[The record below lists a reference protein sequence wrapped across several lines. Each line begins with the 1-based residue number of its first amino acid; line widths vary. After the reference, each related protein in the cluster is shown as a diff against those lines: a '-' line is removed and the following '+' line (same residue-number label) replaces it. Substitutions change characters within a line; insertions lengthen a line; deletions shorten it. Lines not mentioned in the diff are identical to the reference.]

1 MKRDSFA
8 LVRLLAARFFRQ
20 AQRHCYNRVRRA
32 FRMAQLGVHTSTSLT
47 GSIVRSWLAYH
58 PGIRNSAVV
67 RPRYSR
73 RPRLLL
79 GRARAQSLRTAWRG
93 RQIFPFPQATL
104 FPPDSIHRTSR
115 LFLTE
120 STSRQSRR
128 TSCAGQMYSV
138 SQLSL
143 FLPLFPL
150 LFSSSSCSPPE
161 HGSI

>member
-79 GRARAQSLRTAWRG
+79 GRARAISEDGVTRSPN
-93 RQIFPFPQATL
+93 IS
-104 FPPDSIHRTSR
+104 FPPGHLVSPWFYSSNVAIVSYRIDQQTVSSNVV
-115 LFLTE
+115 
-120 STSRQSRR
+120 RR
-128 TSCAGQMYSV
+128 TNV
-138 SQLSL
+138 FSQPAFFISPFVPAAFF
-143 FLPLFPL
+143 FLL
-150 LFSSSSCSPPE
+150 LFPPE